1 MEAED
6 ASSTKVMSEEEEEH
20 AAEKRR
26 SRSRRSH
33 GHSDHERP
41 ASSNEGPQD
50 PTNLTTS
57 SSCPASAKSV
67 LICCNGAAIKP
78 LLSSSLLLVK
88 EYNSSKLVDINHSRP
103 IWGMRALPSEVWERI
118 LKMLPASALKHVAPL
133 PEIEVQA
140 ALPKVQLCHAVS
152 MNDDGGRRKF
162 RHGRRW
168 LLRLGENRVLYMCF
182 YVLYMV
188 YIP

>member
-1 MEAED
+1 MKD
-6 ASSTKVMSEEEEEH
+6 KSKGVTWNSFWRLGEEKE
-20 AAEKRR
+20 
-26 SRSRRSH
+26 SH
-33 GHSDHERP
+33 KT
-41 ASSNEGPQD
+41 A
-50 PTNLTTS
+50 
-57 SSCPASAKSV
+57 
-67 LICCNGAAIKP
+67 
-78 LLSSSLLLVK
+78 
-88 EYNSSKLVDINHSRP
+88 
-103 IWGMRALPSEVWERI
+103 SEVWERI

-188 YIP
+188 YIYVLYKF